1 MEYTATYRVNT
12 TTGAAAALPS
22 SATDGMTEAK
32 FLFTTILS
40 YFPPLIG
47 AKRQRN
53 GPVIIVAASSSAFAG
68 SLAILLLMGLA
79 QRNLVIIFPGT
90 VQRPT
95 SSTSRLRLLFYVDTV
110 VIARG
115 WPDDDSGGL
124 SMPTNLLI
132 IGKRNKNRTKVATI
146 NVRYDVDDG
155 PRNINYINDC
165 IQSGILNRS
174 KIDFQSPSL
183 PSSSPVLIDLR
194 SGVRPSVQVCGR
206 SREGNDEPNDI
217 NGHFDTNLSDTW
229 YKNRKMDIRTTST

>member
-90 VQRPT
+90 GTETNQFHVA
-95 SSTSRLRLLFYVDTV
+95 SSTLILRGHCCHRAAGQT
-110 VIARG
+110 
-115 WPDDDSGGL
+115 
-124 SMPTNLLI
+124 
-132 IGKRNKNRTKVATI
+132 TI
-146 NVRYDVDDG
+146 LVGCRC
-155 PRNINYINDC
+155 PPHHR
-165 IQSGILNRS
+165 QA
-174 KIDFQSPSL
+174 
-183 PSSSPVLIDLR
+183 
-194 SGVRPSVQVCGR
+194 
-206 SREGNDEPNDI
+206 
-217 NGHFDTNLSDTW
+217 
-229 YKNRKMDIRTTST
+229 

>member
-1 MEYTATYRVNT
+1 
-12 TTGAAAALPS
+12 
-22 SATDGMTEAK
+22 
-32 FLFTTILS
+32 
-40 YFPPLIG
+40 
-47 AKRQRN
+47 
-53 GPVIIVAASSSAFAG
+53 
-68 SLAILLLMGLA
+68 
-79 QRNLVIIFPGT
+79 
-90 VQRPT
+90 
-95 SSTSRLRLLFYVDTV
+95 
-110 VIARG
+110 
-115 WPDDDSGGL
+115 
-124 SMPTNLLI
+124 MPTNLLI

-229 YKNRKMDIRTTST
+229 YKNRKMDIRTTSTWFAQINISIELNSRDRIPRPIHCLIPSTWRKYLISDWPLMLDAQMNAGQKERRVSVATWFLHQCNAPPSTQA

>member
-1 MEYTATYRVNT
+1 
-12 TTGAAAALPS
+12 
-22 SATDGMTEAK
+22 
-32 FLFTTILS
+32 
-40 YFPPLIG
+40 
-47 AKRQRN
+47 
-53 GPVIIVAASSSAFAG
+53 
-68 SLAILLLMGLA
+68 MGLA

-110 VIARG
+110 VIARLARRRF
-115 WPDDDSGGL
+115 WWAVDAHKS
-124 SMPTNLLI
+124 LI

-194 SGVRPSVQVCGR
+194 SGVRQSKYVVALGKAT
-206 SREGNDEPNDI
+206 
-217 NGHFDTNLSDTW
+217 TNQ
-229 YKNRKMDIRTTST
+229 TTSTDISIQISAIHGTRTGKSISEQHPLDLHRLILVSSLTAAIAFRDQSTV